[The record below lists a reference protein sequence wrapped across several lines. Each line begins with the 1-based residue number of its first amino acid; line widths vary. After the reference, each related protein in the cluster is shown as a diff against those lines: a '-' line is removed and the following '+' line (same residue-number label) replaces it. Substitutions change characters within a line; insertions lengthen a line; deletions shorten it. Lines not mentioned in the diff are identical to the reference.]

1 MLWWHCQPCFLCCF
15 LPHVCFVM
23 LVCVTCFWFV
33 INIFFSFV
41 EISSKV
47 FGAKTV
53 GEYEHL
59 MFDGFVWKTLLHTG
73 GVVGFKEKKKKDHL
87 TLYCKVHTRHLSSN
101 PAVSNSE
108 LFTLWCTLE
117 RRKFTSMFCSLY
129 VCLSMLYNYHSL
141 MPLTLHCLILEDD
154 AFLKDAF
161 CTNSR
166 NRSRRDFTTHC
177 TNMNKQKNPV
187 GSVQ

>member
-1 MLWWHCQPCFLCCF
+1 M
-15 LPHVCFVM
+15 FV
-23 LVCVTCFWFV
+23 LSCWFV
-33 INIFFSFV
+33 SHVSGLWLISFF
-41 EISSKV
+41 
-47 FGAKTV
+47 
-53 GEYEHL
+53 
-59 MFDGFVWKTLLHTG
+59 LLLKSRLKSLVQKQLVSTNTWCLTDLSERHCCTREVLWG
-73 GVVGFKEKKKKDHL
+73 LRGKKKKDHL